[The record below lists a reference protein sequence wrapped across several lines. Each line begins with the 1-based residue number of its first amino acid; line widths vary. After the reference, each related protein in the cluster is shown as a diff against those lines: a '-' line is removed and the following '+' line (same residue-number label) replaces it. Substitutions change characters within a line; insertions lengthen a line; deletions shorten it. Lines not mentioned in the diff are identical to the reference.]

1 MIKRAGWLWP
11 FLKLYLSPLTEE
23 LFMMIEDKVQIL
35 IIKARISLL
44 NKSLWPKYH
53 I

>member
-1 MIKRAGWLWP
+1 MVVA
-11 FLKLYLSPLTEE
+11 FLKLFLSPLTEE
-23 LFMMIEDKVQIL
+23 LCMIVEDKVQIL

-44 NKSLWPKYH
+44 YKSLWPKYH

>member
-11 FLKLYLSPLTEE
+11 FFKLYLSPLTEE
-23 LFMMIEDKVQIL
+23 LCMMIEDKFQIL
-35 IIKARISLL
+35 IMKARISLL
-44 NKSLWPKYH
+44 NKSLGPKYH

>member
-11 FLKLYLSPLTEE
+11 FFKLHLSPLTEE
-23 LFMMIEDKVQIL
+23 LCMMIEDKVQNL

-44 NKSLWPKYH
+44 NKSLWPKYD